1 MEKTGLIKVEGHI
14 NYNTKRGYRL
24 SRKYMHTRNEVI
36 QKMQGNVFHNS
47 LFKFSLLIKV
57 ICMKPSHGCFF
68 ITILRAV
75 RGPEDSSDYI

>member
-1 MEKTGLIKVEGHI
+1 MEGHI
-14 NYNTKRGYRL
+14 NYNTNRGYRL

-36 QKMQGNVFHNS
+36 QKMERDVFHNS

-57 ICMKPSHGCFF
+57 ICMKPSHWCFL

-75 RGPEDSSDYI
+75 RGPEDSSGYI